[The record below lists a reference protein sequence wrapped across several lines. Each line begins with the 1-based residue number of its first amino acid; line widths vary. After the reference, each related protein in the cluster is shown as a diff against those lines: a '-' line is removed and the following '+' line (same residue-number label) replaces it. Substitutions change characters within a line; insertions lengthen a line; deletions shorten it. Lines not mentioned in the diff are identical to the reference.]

1 MEPEHEDATP
11 PARSHQILL
20 GIDGGGSKT
29 AAQIATIDGRPLG
42 TGRRG
47 ASNYQAVG
55 LEAALDA
62 LNGAINAACEE
73 AGIAQKQINA
83 ICLGLAGVDRPEDRD
98 IFARWLAERMPGIA
112 SIIVNDAHLL
122 LAAGTPQGWG
132 IALICG
138 TGSICIGRSPDG
150 ALVRVDGWGHILGDQ
165 GSGYAIGRLS
175 LQAAMKAYDGRGP
188 ATTLLPAILDH
199 WQLPNAEA
207 LIARVYQQ
215 QASTTE
221 IAALSRL
228 TDAAAEAGD
237 PVAQMLLS
245 TVAQELALNVATAAA
260 RLGIQGPI
268 PCALAGGVITRSEFV
283 RTMVLEG
290 AEERGVILSPVQ
302 PVFEPVL
309 GAVRLARKLLE
320 ENGRV
325 RRETA
330 S

>member
-1 MEPEHEDATP
+1 MAATHEAWP
-11 PARSHQILL
+11 HPGKQILL

-29 AAQIATIDGRPLG
+29 TAQVATVDGDPLG

-55 LEAALDA
+55 LDAALAA
-62 LNGAINAACEE
+62 LNGAIHAACEE
-73 AGIAQKQINA
+73 AQIEQDWIAA
-83 ICLGLAGVDRPEDRD
+83 ICLGLAGVDRPEDQA
-98 IFARWLAERMPGIA
+98 IFADWLAARMPGID

-122 LAAGTPQGWG
+122 LAAGTPAGWG

-138 TGSICIGRSPDG
+138 TGSICIGRSPHG
-150 ALVRVDGWGHILGDQ
+150 NLVRVDGWGHILGDQ

-188 ATTLLPAILDH
+188 ATVLLQAILDH
-199 WQLPNAEA
+199 WQLPHAEA

-237 PVAQMLLS
+237 PVARALLGS
-245 TVAQELALNVATAAA
+245 VAQELALNVATAAQ
-260 RLGIQGPI
+260 RLDVQGPI
-268 PCALAGGVITRSEFV
+268 PCALAGGVITRSEIVHSMF
-283 RTMVLEG
+283 MHA
-290 AEERGVILSPVQ
+290 AEERGLVLSPVQ
-302 PVFEPVL
+302 QVHEPVT
-309 GAVRLARKLLE
+309 GAVKLAQRLFEKSEA
-320 ENGRV
+320 
-325 RRETA
+325 
-330 S
+330 